1 MIDKIKEL
9 ASKKFDSF
17 EIVEIKTASTPVSYS
32 AGKLKSVNT
41 TEKHGFALRAIKD
54 GKIAFSSTTKPNDA
68 EALVEQTL
76 AAIPYSPKAEIE
88 FTGEAG
94 TLPNPAIEDDKIK
107 KLETEKM
114 IEMGGTLIEKLSP
127 LHEKA
132 KTGAG
137 VSKDSSSMR
146 IVTSNG
152 FDKSYSK
159 DEMGIYAGINLV
171 DGDNMLSAWDVYTG
185 CKYDDDTTKI
195 IANITKFFGWGLK
208 NVPVKSGKYKVL
220 FTPSAVGDIIGI
232 LKASWMGTSVYK
244 GVSPWKDK
252 VGQKIADEKLSI
264 YDDGT
269 IDWLEVSSPFDCEGT
284 PAQKTAIIENG
295 VLKSFIA
302 DKVTASRLGIS
313 PTGNGFKRGGG
324 FDSSNNIDATPITAS
339 SNNIITPGNKKSEDI
354 LAGMD
359 EGILVDS
366 LLGTMMGNPLSGMLS
381 GNIGLG
387 FHVKDGK
394 VLGRVKDAMLT
405 FNLFT
410 AIQDSILEISSD
422 AEGITSWAG
431 NCLNPWMLFDNGV
444 LATK

>member
-17 EIVEIKTASTPVSYS
+17 EIVEIKTESTPVSYS
-32 AGKLKSVNT
+32 AGKLKSVNA

-54 GKIAFSSTTKPNDA
+54 GKIAFSSTTKPEDA
-68 EALVEQTL
+68 EGLVNQTL

-88 FTGEAG
+88 FAGETGA
-94 TLPNPAIEDDKIK
+94 LPNPSIEDDKIK
-107 KLETEKM
+107 KLGTEEM
-114 IEMGGTLIEKLSP
+114 IEMGGILVEKLKP
-127 LHEKA
+127 LHEKG
-132 KTGAG
+132 KIGGG
-137 VSKDSSSMR
+137 VSKDSSTMR

-152 FDKSYSK
+152 FDKTYSK
-159 DEMGIYAGINLV
+159 DEMGMGAAIGVV
-171 DGDNMLSAWDVYTG
+171 DGENMLSCWNSIDGTTYN
-185 CKYDDDTTKI
+185 DDTNSI
-195 IANITKFFGWGLK
+195 IKRVSTFFNWGMK

-220 FTPSAVGDIIGI
+220 FTPNAVGDIIGI
-232 LKASWMGTSVYK
+232 LKASWMGTTVYK
-244 GVSPWKDK
+244 KVSPWKDK
-252 VGQKIADEKLSI
+252 VGQKIADEKLTI

-269 IDWLEVSSPFDCEGT
+269 IDGLGVSSPFDCEGI
-284 PAQKTAIIENG
+284 PSQKTAIIEKG
-295 VLKSFIA
+295 VLKGFIA
-302 DKVTASRLGIS
+302 DKVTAKRLGID

-339 SNNIITPGNKKSEDI
+339 SNNVILPGTKKSDDI

-366 LLGTMMGNPLSGMLS
+366 LLGTMMGNALSGMLS

-405 FNLFT
+405 FNLFA

-422 AEGITSWAG
+422 VENITSWAG